1 MTRVLVFGYAPLPFE
16 PYRLSGP
23 NLRTWHFVSVLRA
36 AGHQVCLICDRMAGV
51 YPEDLP
57 MVITTE
63 EENFIYHC
71 LHSVLWHD
79 PNAVQPLVKAF
90 APECAIGVTT
100 STASIAAANIGDL
113 PLWCD
118 LYGSIMAEAQLK
130 ALLYADDRYLA
141 HFWNYERQALERA
154 DKFSAVSERQQWSVV
169 GELGI
174 WGRLNQWTS
183 GYQFV
188 TTIPIASEDSPFT
201 ATGHFMRG
209 VRVPEDAFL
218 ILYSGGYNTWTD
230 VDTLFAALERVMQ
243 ANPKAHFVS
252 TGGVIYGHDDFT
264 YRRFERLI
272 AESAQRE
279 RYHLC
284 GWIDSQ
290 ALINLYLESD
300 VAVNSDRFAYETML
314 GSRTRILDWLRAGL
328 PCVSSDLTELAQ
340 SVAAYGAGFTYPP
353 GDAEALAACLL
364 ACAEPE
370 RNAQMRQQA
379 RRLLT
384 ERYTYQATSAELL
397 AWAAAPRRAP
407 DVGRPTIKLVRPYRT
422 VWIELEEMLHTR
434 QLNLSLAIRLWPPIA
449 ALLRRLGLSNFLK
462 KLATRGQR
470 ALRFD
475 VSPYQAQWQVQ
486 DAPSEVCVGQS
497 FTVKAEVR
505 NIGGALWLPVSESE
519 FGVNVVYR
527 WHCAEQVSEWQRLP
541 LPQAVPPDKS
551 IALSL
556 ALQAPAQVGE
566 YVLELDLVREGVT
579 WFAQTTGGGALR
591 LPMRVTA

>member
-1 MTRVLVFGYAPLPFE
+1 
-16 PYRLSGP
+16 
-23 NLRTWHFVSVLRA
+23 
-36 AGHQVCLICDRMAGV
+36 
-51 YPEDLP
+51 
-57 MVITTE
+57 
-63 EENFIYHC
+63 
-71 LHSVLWHD
+71 
-79 PNAVQPLVKAF
+79 
-90 APECAIGVTT
+90 
-100 STASIAAANIGDL
+100 
-113 PLWCD
+113 
-118 LYGSIMAEAQLK
+118 
-130 ALLYADDRYLA
+130 
-141 HFWNYERQALERA
+141 
-154 DKFSAVSERQQWSVV
+154 
-169 GELGI
+169 
-174 WGRLNQWTS
+174 
-183 GYQFV
+183 
-188 TTIPIASEDSPFT
+188 
-201 ATGHFMRG
+201 
-209 VRVPEDAFL
+209 
-218 ILYSGGYNTWTD
+218 
-230 VDTLFAALERVMQ
+230 
-243 ANPKAHFVS
+243 
-252 TGGVIYGHDDFT
+252 
-264 YRRFERLI
+264 
-272 AESAQRE
+272 
-279 RYHLC
+279 
-284 GWIDSQ
+284 
-290 ALINLYLESD
+290 
-300 VAVNSDRFAYETML
+300 ML

-407 DVGRPTIKLVRPYRT
+407 DVGRPTVKLVRPYRT

-434 QLNLSLAIRLWPPIA
+434 QLNLSLAIKLWPPIA

-486 DAPSEVCVGQS
+486 DAPSEVCAGQS
-497 FTVKAEVR
+497 FTIKAEVR

-556 ALQAPAQVGE
+556 ALQAPAQAGE
-566 YVLELDLVREGVT
+566 YILELDFVREGVT